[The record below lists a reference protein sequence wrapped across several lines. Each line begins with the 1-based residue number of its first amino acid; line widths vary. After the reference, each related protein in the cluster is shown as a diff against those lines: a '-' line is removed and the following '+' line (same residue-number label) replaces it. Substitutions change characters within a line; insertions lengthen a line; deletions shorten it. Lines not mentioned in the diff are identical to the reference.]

1 MKKFILGISLL
12 IVSIGN
18 AQTLLQGFESAGSL
32 GATFGGLPT
41 PLIETGTGSNN
52 SQVLKIVTNP
62 TQQVWQGVNL
72 NLSPSVNL
80 TVNKTLT
87 IDVLAFESMT
97 FLVKV
102 TTGGATAAAPVTHNG
117 NGTWQTLS
125 FTFNTSLDG
134 QTANPS
140 GTYSGFVIHP
150 YWGVGQT
157 AFGTLKP
164 PRTFYVDNISDP
176 TVLLTGNIYINDG
189 TFAAGDF
196 CTAAG
201 QDIAANDGT
210 PEKPFATLAYAL
222 TRSAQAP
229 GTIFYID
236 AGTYSWPATHTFTA
250 SGTVGNPITIQ
261 GKGSETNVTS
271 TTATNSGLYF
281 TTGSNWVVKDLNWT
295 ATNAR
300 SVWVESATG
309 ISLENSTFHFTSA
322 STALQSIIINNA
334 AGKLTIKNCT
344 LSRSNTSFHMIQI
357 VAGTSLTLQDNTI
370 RFPAVAAVGT
380 ASSVHVESNAA
391 SVLIMERNKL
401 YGGGYGVGFTVGSIT
416 TANANTIIKNNF
428 FSTNWGIVNT
438 LITGLK
444 VYNNSFYTANNCI
457 YGITPAFMNNW
468 DIQNNILYTYG
479 AAVCVFVNA
488 TTAATMNYN
497 HYYYP
502 NGTGAVNLSGTI
514 FSLAAW
520 KASANPVAIRET
532 NGQGGNA
539 TADNPLYV
547 NIASLATNDLHLS
560 LGSPTIGAGV
570 DVGVTDDIDGDARPL
585 SGTFDIGAD
594 EFDASTF
601 VVAPTITNFSVPA
614 QLTGA
619 VFELTA
625 PTSNSSGAFSYTSS
639 NNAVATVSGSTVTVT
654 GTGSTVITATQAA
667 VPGEFSEGSIT
678 ATLNVTL
685 GAAPTQ
691 PARLASDVISLFA
704 VAYTNVAGTNFNP
717 NWGQTGF
724 GSFTQPSYGGDQVL
738 QYANLNYQG
747 TETAANVN
755 ATDINTLHINLYST
769 TLTSIRLSVISF
781 GPTVE
786 RPIVLTLVPNQW
798 NTFNIDLTSSTF
810 NGLNRAQI
818 RQFKYDEPR
827 INGVVTNGQTLI
839 VDNIYFW
846 REAGASPSPTITG
859 FSVPA
864 QVLGAEPFELTPPTS
879 NSNGAFTYTS
889 SNAAVATVSS
899 AIATRTWEVGN
910 NGASDYTFSGDS
922 SGSDINITATAG
934 SILIFNVNASG
945 HPFWIKT
952 SQVTGAGSG
961 VTTGTITGNGS
972 QNGTISWNTSG
983 VSPGTYYYIC
993 EFHGSMA
1000 GTITITSSVSTINV
1014 LGVGT
1019 SIITATQEAVPGEY
1033 LAGTTTANFVVTPPA
1048 APTPPNRNAANVIS
1062 FYSDSYGL
1070 SSTPTW
1076 AGSTNSQ
1083 ISISG
1088 DPTRLFS
1095 EFTNGQIAFAP
1106 TNVSQMTHVHVDVF
1120 SVNLSPMWFFM
1131 GSEGATKRLT
1141 LDTPA
1146 NGWTSLDIP
1155 LSDFTSSPTGVAID
1169 LNAINLFRFENPVGA
1184 TAPPRTVY
1192 IANIYFYRND
1202 TWTGATDTNWSTTTN
1217 WLSGSV
1223 PTESADVIIP
1233 ATSNQPI
1240 IAGNVTVSSLTI
1252 NNGATL
1258 LVVSGNNLT
1267 VSTIVTNSGT
1277 LTLQNNANLIQSS
1290 SAISNHNSGNIVVKR
1305 NSSLLLRLD
1314 HTLWSSPVAGQN
1326 LFSFSPQTLTNR
1338 FYTYNT
1344 SSNGYVSTGLDANTI
1359 FTPGNGYAIRAP
1371 NNHPATVPTLWEGSY
1386 VGVPNNGTI
1395 PHTVSNAGSGFNL
1408 IGNPYPS
1415 PIDALQFITENSS
1428 SIGGTLYFY
1437 AHSLT
1442 MNADGSFPDGTN
1454 YSTWNSAAS
1463 TVATTAAAGDPHP
1476 IPVVPNGI
1484 IQVGQGFIVK
1494 ATNSGVINFKNTMRI
1509 GNNADQFLR
1518 SFETEKSRVWLNL
1531 STESGTDINQI
1542 AVAYLEG
1549 ATDGVDNDY
1558 DGLALGNSGSYLSSK
1573 IDNDHYVIQSR
1584 GLPFDA
1590 NDQVA
1595 LGFRATFAGNY
1606 KIILSD
1612 KDGLFSGDQDI
1623 FIRDNLLGIEHN
1635 IKISPYLFSS
1645 QIGTFHERFQLVF
1658 SQVLDAQEVSF
1669 NPSKVIVFKV
1679 PEGLKVVTN
1688 NVVIK
1693 DIYVFDI
1700 SGRLILKQENV
1711 NESSSVIAGLPLAH
1725 NVFLLKIISQEDNI
1739 VTTKVI
1745 N

>member
-1 MKKFILGISLL
+1 M

-125 FTFNTSLDG
+125 FTFNTSLDS

-176 TVLLTGNIYINDG
+176 TIVLPPITGIVYINDNSLTGDIWCSAVGQNIG
-189 TFAAGDF
+189 TATGSTSLPYKSITDLFADR
-196 CTAAG
+196 T
-201 QDIAANDGT
+201 I
-210 PEKPFATLAYAL
+210 
-222 TRSAQAP
+222 AP
-229 GTIFYID
+229 GATIHVD
-236 AGTYSWPATHTFTA
+236 SGTYSGRIVFSDTED
-250 SGTVGNPITIQ
+250 GTVGNVITV
-261 GKGSETNVTS
+261 KGAGTGLTS
-271 TTATNSGLYF
+271 LTSSLSGGSLISMGGADF
-281 TTGSNWVVKDLNWT
+281 MTFQDMTITGGNEE
-295 ATNAR
+295 NA
-300 SVWVESATG
+300 
-309 ISLENSTFHFTSA
+309 IL
-322 STALQSIIINNA
+322 
-334 AGKLTIKNCT
+334 
-344 LSRSNTSFHMIQI
+344 
-357 VAGTSLTLQDNTI
+357 VAGTSTNCTFNNLNITGNNKGIRVEGGSNFATISNNKINGDNVGTTDYGIFITNGAGNGHSIFNNMVSNFAHTFRSDNVGIINCNLYHNSFFASQFGSVAYLQGWNVKNNIFYTTSNDASQVAFWYGDSQTPTSLDNNLYYHPNAAKAVTRFGLNLTYASLAD
-370 RFPAVAAVGT
+370 FVAATPYEDNG
-380 ASSVHVESNAA
+380 VE
-391 SVLIMERNKL
+391 
-401 YGGGYGVGFTVGSIT
+401 G
-416 TANANTIIKNNF
+416 
-428 FSTNWGIVNT
+428 
-438 LITGLK
+438 
-444 VYNNSFYTANNCI
+444 
-457 YGITPAFMNNW
+457 
-468 DIQNNILYTYG
+468 
-479 AAVCVFVNA
+479 
-488 TTAATMNYN
+488 
-497 HYYYP
+497 
-502 NGTGAVNLSGTI
+502 
-514 FSLAAW
+514 
-520 KASANPVAIRET
+520 NPLFL
-532 NGQGGNA
+532 NA
-539 TADNPLYV
+539 TAGDLHIQPG
-547 NIASLATNDLHLS
+547 SLA
-560 LGSPTIGAGV
+560 IGAGV
-570 DVGVTDDIDGDARPL
+570 DVGITVDIDGDARPL

-601 VVAPTITNFSVPA
+601 VVAPTITNFLVPA

-639 NNAVATVSGSTVTVT
+639 NNAVATVSGSTVTVI
-654 GTGSTVITATQAA
+654 GTGLTVITATQAA

-704 VAYTNVAGTNFNP
+704 GAYANVAGTNFNP
-717 NWGQTGF
+717 NWGQSGVN
-724 GSFTQPSYGGDQVL
+724 SFTQPSYGGDQVL

-818 RQFKYDEPR
+818 RQFKYDEPK
-827 INGVVTNGQTLI
+827 INGVITNGQTLI

-846 REAGASPSPTITG
+846 REAGSSPSPTITG

-889 SNAAVATVSS
+889 SNTAVATVSS

-1131 GSEGATKRLT
+1131 GSAGATKRLT

-1155 LSDFTSSPTGVAID
+1155 LSDFTSSPTGGAID

-1277 LTLQNNANLIQSS
+1277 LTLQNNANLLQSS

-1395 PHTVSNAGSGFNL
+1395 PYTLSNAGSGFNL

-1476 IPVVPNGI
+1476 VPVVPNGI

-1558 DGLALGNSGSYLSSK
+1558 DGLALGNSGSYLSTK

-1693 DIYVFDI
+1693 DIYVYDI

-1725 NVFLLKIISQEDNI
+1725 NVFLLKIISREDNI